1 MRGLLSGKF
10 SRERCKRVASC
21 ESRCVACRVSRVAW
35 YCEPAPHDTAQAL
48 IISYRSEFA
57 LGRRYTAPRGFT
69 YRCFTGKY
77 IPQKKFHVKCCQDQT
92 IWLALS
98 KSYQI
103 SRIVKLLLAL
113 TLQVSTFQTVI
124 NTLVKIQYPVVRKTI
139 IVKLN

>member
-77 IPQKKFHVKCCQDQT
+77 IPQKKFHVKCCRLDHM
-92 IWLALS
+92 ARPVKKLS
-98 KSYQI
+98 DLTYSQASTRPNSTSLNFPNCNKYLSQSLNI
-103 SRIVKLLLAL
+103 LSLGKL
-113 TLQVSTFQTVI
+113 
-124 NTLVKIQYPVVRKTI
+124 
-139 IVKLN
+139 